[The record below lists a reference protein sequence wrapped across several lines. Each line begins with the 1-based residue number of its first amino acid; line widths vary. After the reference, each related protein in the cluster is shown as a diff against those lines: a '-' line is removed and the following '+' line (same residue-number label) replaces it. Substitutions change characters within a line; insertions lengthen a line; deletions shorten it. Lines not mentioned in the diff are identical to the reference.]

1 MVLYLFGY
9 FIQLEV
15 LLDVVYMSDSSL
27 FHLLKARDTGISTY
41 LDAQY

>member
-9 FIQLEV
+9 FIQFV
-15 LLDVVYMSDSSL
+15 YLDVVYMSNSSL
-27 FHLLKARDTGISTY
+27 FHLLKAEDTGVSTY